1 MNPIGTTPL
10 QVRSHGGV
18 PGELR
23 ELATAKAL
31 SALRL
36 ASEPVRA
43 AIDPFIFFV
52 GSEAGHASVLY
63 YRYDGH
69 YGLVAR
75 GGAGNGRAS
84 RAGT

>member
-63 YRYDGH
+63 RYDGH